1 MIQSIWLA
9 RDEDGTLTL
18 FPKKPIR
25 VVSGWWDIDPEAET
39 NFIYI
44 DPTYFPN
51 LKWEDEPIEVNIFTK
66 EFVQSFGN
74 ACYEQGQN
82 DACRNEYGKSEE
94 GNLDIDD
101 FIKQHIMI

>member
-1 MIQSIWLA
+1 MFQSIRLA

-51 LKWEDEPIEVNIFTK
+51 
-66 EFVQSFGN
+66 
-74 ACYEQGQN
+74 
-82 DACRNEYGKSEE
+82 
-94 GNLDIDD
+94 
-101 FIKQHIMI
+101 